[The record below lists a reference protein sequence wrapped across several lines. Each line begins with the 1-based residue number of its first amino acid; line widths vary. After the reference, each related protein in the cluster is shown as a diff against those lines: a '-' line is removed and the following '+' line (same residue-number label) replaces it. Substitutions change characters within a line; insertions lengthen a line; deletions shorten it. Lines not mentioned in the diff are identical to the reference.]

1 MSIQQ
6 TVKDGVS
13 FLEQTIKDL
22 TKERDYLDA
31 RCAELEYYEKLSHEW
46 VKEKVEGLTTFEEV
60 EKMVDLAERLNRQSA
75 KEIIHCGWCKAEFD
89 TKIEV
94 QKHLIKC
101 NKNPLVKRL
110 VSLEQV
116 CREFV
121 AYQYPDA
128 MCRERIKE
136 VLSECDEKDG
146 E

>member
-31 RCAELEYYEKLSHEW
+31 RCAKY
-46 VKEKVEGLTTFEEV
+46 
-60 EKMVDLAERLNRQSA
+60 
-75 KEIIHCGWCKAEFD
+75 
-89 TKIEV
+89 
-94 QKHLIKC
+94 
-101 NKNPLVKRL
+101 
-110 VSLEQV
+110 EQV

-128 MCRERIKE
+128 MCRERIKA

-146 E
+146 K